1 MPRLRISPELKALL
15 AYGMVI
21 FSVPLSVSAAPEQIP
36 QIGGVIIPQAF
47 SQALQDGMSIPL
59 FIHLEG
65 STGNGDDQRLG
76 NAFIWLDG
84 GVLRVRQIRL
94 EESDNNA
101 TVSAQTRQTLTA
113 LANESFDSDLRIKIS
128 ADAQLQLSLRQ
139 LCSSWW

>member
-65 STGNGDDQRLG
+65 STGNGDDQR
-76 NAFIWLDG
+76 
-84 GVLRVRQIRL
+84 
-94 EESDNNA
+94 
-101 TVSAQTRQTLTA
+101 SAAPLSGWMAACCACAR
-113 LANESFDSDLRIKIS
+113 S
-128 ADAQLQLSLRQ
+128 AWRRAIIMPP
-139 LCSSWW
+139 